1 MTTSRHDLFAVPPE
15 DFVATRDRLARELRA
30 AGDRDEAA
38 AVKRLRRPTIP
49 VWALN
54 QVVSIDPQA
63 IRELVAASEGA
74 RTAQHDVLGGADAD
88 LLRSA
93 LARRR
98 EAIGAVA
105 RSARRVVDESGRSG
119 DAQVRDIENA
129 LHTVVGSP
137 ALTADLA
144 RAELAGLDADDEAD
158 ATLFAGSVSPI
169 EDRAVPER
177 RPRRAASEAPRAR
190 PAPSRRL
197 LDAREKLERQRGE
210 AAEAAERMREA
221 ERAVTDAEA
230 AAKRADHD
238 LAVARRTLDAARHA
252 RERADAAVAR
262 TEDAVARL
270 DA

>member
-15 DFVATRDRLARELRA
+15 EFVATRDRLARELRA
-30 AGDRDEAA
+30 AGDKEEAA

-54 QVVSIDPQA
+54 QVGSIDPRA
-63 IRELVAASEGA
+63 IRELVAASEDA
-74 RTAQHDVLGGADAD
+74 RTAQHDVLEGADAD
-88 LLRSA
+88 QLRSA

-98 EAIGAVA
+98 DAISAVA
-105 RSARRVVDESGRSG
+105 RSARRAVEESGRPG
-119 DAQVRDIENA
+119 DAQARDIENA

-137 ALTADLA
+137 SLTADLA

-169 EDRAVPER
+169 DDRAMPQR
-177 RPRRAASEAPRAR
+177 RPGRAASAISRAR
-190 PAPSRRL
+190 RAPSRRL
-197 LDAREKLERQRGE
+197 LDAREKLERQKGE

-221 ERAVTDAEA
+221 ERAVTDAEGV
-230 AAKRADHD
+230 AKRADHD
-238 LAVARRTLDAARHA
+238 LAVARRTLDAARLA

-270 DA
+270 DT